1 MTVIE
6 KNLKEIFSEISQGND
21 RGEQI
26 TLLGATKYVPVEKI
40 NEAIGAGLNVIGENH
55 AQEFRDKLPFYSP
68 CEKHFIGSLQKN
80 KLKYIVGKADVID
93 SVSSEP
99 LAFSINEKAE
109 SLGVVQKIMLEINA
123 GEEESKTGVS
133 IKEAKPLYKSIIAY
147 KNLELTGVSVML
159 PKGKDEEEL
168 AALCRRVRDFYDEI
182 KLSEQS
188 VKTLSMGMSDD
199 YKTAIKNG
207 SNEIRLGRA
216 IFGERPTATTKEKI

>member
-6 KNLKEIFSEISQGND
+6 RNLKEIFSEISRGND
-21 RGEQI
+21 LGEKI

-40 NEAIGAGLNVIGENH
+40 NEAIKAGLETIGENH
-55 AQEFRDKLPFYSP
+55 AQEFRDKLPFYAP

-93 SVSSEP
+93 SVSSSVISY
-99 LAFSINEKAE
+99 FINEKAA
-109 SLGVVQKIMLEINA
+109 SLGVIQKVMLEINA
-123 GEEESKTGVS
+123 GEEQSKTGVS
-133 IKEAKPLYKSIIAY
+133 IKAAKSLYKSIIEY
-147 KNLELTGVSVML
+147 NNLELVGVSVML
-159 PKGKDEEEL
+159 PKGKSEEEL
-168 AALCRRVRDFYDEI
+168 AMLCKRVRGFYDEI
-182 KLSEQS
+182 RQENEN

-216 IFGERPTATTKEKI
+216 IFGERPIRTTGKT